1 MCHQTYYENSQFQK
15 ISDTIIV
22 SNGYTSSEQHS
33 QTFFMSF
40 DVGFVKDGYQFLIV
54 GKTLDEVKHDLV
66 SNYFPDYAVDDFTSY
81 SDNL

>member
-1 MCHQTYYENSQFQK
+1 
-15 ISDTIIV
+15 
-22 SNGYTSSEQHS
+22 
-33 QTFFMSF
+33 MSF